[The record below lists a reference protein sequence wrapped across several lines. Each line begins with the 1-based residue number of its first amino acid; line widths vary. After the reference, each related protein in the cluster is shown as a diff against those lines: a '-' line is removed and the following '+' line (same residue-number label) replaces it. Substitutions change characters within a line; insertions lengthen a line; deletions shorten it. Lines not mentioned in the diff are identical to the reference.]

1 MEANDLPQNSQTLTE
16 LQLLFSFKGWRNL
29 KRNFQTGRS
38 IFKKMNQIPFP
49 QHTYYFTLKKK
60 TGIVIWFGFLRM
72 GPIEN
77 NF

>member
-29 KRNFQTGRS
+29 KRHFQIGRS

-49 QHTYYFTLKKK
+49 QFT
-60 TGIVIWFGFLRM
+60 TLRRKNQ
-72 GPIEN
+72 G
-77 NF
+77 